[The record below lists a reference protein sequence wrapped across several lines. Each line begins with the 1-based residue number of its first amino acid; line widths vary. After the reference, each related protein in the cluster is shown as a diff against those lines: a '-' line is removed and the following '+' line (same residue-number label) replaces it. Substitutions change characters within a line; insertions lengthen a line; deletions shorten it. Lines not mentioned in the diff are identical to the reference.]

1 VIKAVRVDSPP
12 CKNGQQLA
20 EMLAEY
26 RQQTKLTH
34 AALATKLGISLG
46 TLTNWERGRTR
57 PGKKFW
63 PAIKLFLKQN
73 GNPT

>member
-1 VIKAVRVDSPP
+1 MIKAVRGDSPP

-26 RQQTKLTH
+26 RKRTKLTH
-34 AALATKLGISLG
+34 EAFATKLGISLG

-63 PAIKLFLKQN
+63 PAIKSLFKQN
-73 GNPT
+73 GNPP